1 MFLCRFTVL
10 KLLSE
15 IDVFLPRISVSCR
28 IIPGVLQL
36 VRSSKLR
43 PIKMYNR
50 PSLAGYRGFTGVP
63 PRWCHCE
70 SGTAEVTSL
79 LGVARSTYGVLS
91 NYSYSANWINAKAWA
106 QLTHALKTENTEIHF
121 STSTTACQESGGPQ
135 GSPHREKCFRLWSI
149 HPLPNSHG
157 SLPPLLASSGS
168 PSQPA
173 NWFQF
178 IGHIHDSQIPL
189 FCFVWILLALQ
200 SVLGERYSR
209 PACVH
214 LQSHFPALNLCR
226 ISMQKW
232 LHWHHGVSA
241 SSFQHTTH
249 SLTSPCIKELEV
261 FCVLACCWDRLK
273 LHALAL
279 CCLNFV
285 MSLQF
290 WCRNQ
295 TF

>member
-106 QLTHALKTENTEIHF
+106 QLTHALKTENTEIQF
-121 STSTTACQESGGPQ
+121 STSTTACQESGTARVASQ
-135 GSPHREKCFRLWSI
+135 SPAVFYQTGKSV
-149 HPLPNSHG
+149 
-157 SLPPLLASSGS
+157 SGCD
-168 PSQPA
+168 P
-173 NWFQF
+173 F
-178 IGHIHDSQIPL
+178 I
-189 FCFVWILLALQ
+189 
-200 SVLGERYSR
+200 
-209 PACVH
+209 
-214 LQSHFPALNLCR
+214 HFPTPTAAY
-226 ISMQKW
+226 
-232 LHWHHGVSA
+232 H
-241 SSFQHTTH
+241 
-249 SLTSPCIKELEV
+249 PY
-261 FCVLACCWDRLK
+261 
-273 LHALAL
+273 
-279 CCLNFV
+279 
-285 MSLQF
+285 
-290 WCRNQ
+290 
-295 TF
+295 